1 MQNIEKTALGSKL
14 VGKKLGRFKYKGQV
28 KKKEARDQQDT
39 LRPGQF
45 DLLNTQESERSGV
58 KGNQE
63 AAAIEA

>member
-45 DLLNTQESERSGV
+45 DLLNTQESE
-58 KGNQE
+58 
-63 AAAIEA
+63 